1 MLLQLD
7 SEHLLQTPHASVS
20 AALHGSLPLT
30 NSTQFCLELV
40 PVRTQLCC
48 LLTLGCGLLP
58 KKAFAHV
65 HGKAHSA
72 A

>member
-1 MLLQLD
+1 MLLQSD
-7 SEHLLQTPHASVS
+7 SEHLLQTPRQERAS
-20 AALHGSLPLT
+20 HH
-30 NSTQFCLELV
+30 STQLCLELV
-40 PVRTQLCC
+40 PVRTQLCW

-65 HGKAHSA
+65 HSKAPSA